1 MHYKGGYFFDIGV
14 VDLEKFDHIVGN
26 RITICFRHGSYLET
40 FILELL
46 MIINFFQI
54 IRKLEI
60 RIRVMSDVEKL
71 MYLMMSF
78 KNTKNVRNKY
88 FHELYLS
95 SILNS

>member
-1 MHYKGGYFFDIGV
+1 
-14 VDLEKFDHIVGN
+14 
-26 RITICFRHGSYLET
+26 
-40 FILELL
+40 
-46 MIINFFQI
+46 
-54 IRKLEI
+54 
-60 RIRVMSDVEKL
+60 MSDVEKL